1 MTSTCTGRPR
11 VSVVI
16 LRPSTASHSLPIG
29 ENCRDTI
36 WARRQPQ
43 GPWRPSRV
51 RDEEWQGLADEALER
66 LLIERWLYRGMML
79 GVIFLSAIVATYLG
93 IRGIGGLVDQVTLGV
108 VLALALAAATVA
120 WTMRYHDLKIHR
132 ELRRRRSPPAS
143 GGRSA

>member
-1 MTSTCTGRPR
+1 M
-11 VSVVI
+11 
-16 LRPSTASHSLPIG
+16 
-29 ENCRDTI
+29 
-36 WARRQPQ
+36 
-43 GPWRPSRV
+43 

-120 WTMRYHDLKIHR
+120 WTPPPFPSRFRWSLI
-132 ELRRRRSPPAS
+132 LRTARRGPAFLDCRGSPRVESVRPIGPTGGPNRALFRS
-143 GGRSA
+143 